1 MLKLSKYN
9 LQKMKTFKHEILQ
22 KIRREFSEKEKYN
35 ILMED
40 YFNMI
45 KKVAYMQELQYKYE
59 SLREQHKNLQS
70 KYTKVKNKSK

>member
-1 MLKLSKYN
+1 MFLHKKNHMSF
-9 LQKMKTFKHEILQ
+9 KTNILQ

-45 KKVAYMQELQYKYE
+45 KKVTHMQELQDKYDG
-59 SLREQHKNLQS
+59 LREQHKNLQS
-70 KYTKVKNKSK
+70 KYTKLKNRT